1 MGTADY
7 DLTPGQMVGEYRIE
21 RKIGEGG
28 FGKVYAAVHPV
39 IGKAA
44 AVKILN
50 PDLAKSDEMVS
61 RFVSEARAVNQ
72 IRHRNIIDIFA
83 FGTLPGNLHYF
94 VMELLEGMTLDAYL
108 KKQGPLSPEVA
119 FAILWPIARALQAAH
134 KAGITHRDLKPENV
148 FLTFDQDGGIFPKLL
163 DFGIAKLLH
172 EGEIAHRTRTGA
184 MLGTPIYMSPEQCR
198 GSHVDQ
204 RSDIYSFGIL
214 IHEVLTGG
222 RPFTGETLM
231 DLLMKQ
237 IAEPPP
243 PMSSQRPTLP
253 RSLDGAVLHMLEK
266 MPERRPD
273 SMQTVLDELGAAAR
287 SAGISVP
294 GSARPSAPAAPPK
307 PAAPPP
313 AHVETAAWLHQQS
326 GLPLATPTGAVQ
338 AVTGPAPG
346 YPTAP
351 GAGPSGHAGQ
361 SPVQGQSGHHGQS
374 PAQGQSGHHGQSPA
388 QGQSGH
394 HGSSP
399 AHGAPGP
406 QGQGQSVAQAAPYAP
421 TPTPQPQMS
430 PAPPWG
436 AALGY
441 GPPNGPPMQGY
452 PPHAQGGPTLQS
464 ATALPAKKSSSTIGI
479 VAAIAAVLFF
489 VFVVGSVGF
498 CAVLGDQSSVE
509 IGSDGPAVGE
519 PISREGTADLA
530 MKYTVPGA
538 PTPAGGS
545 LLHTRRRFQVKVL
558 SVGERRALRAEISY
572 GEAVAQT
579 TGSDG
584 SDQTEASP
592 VANRTFVVVNSG
604 GTLAVTSND
613 GRPVDAKERAEIL
626 NDIGVMFKPRPAIF
640 GKELQVGDALTPP
653 SEVVVELLG
662 LGATVPDTTVRA
674 DNASFKLQSIDSS
687 AGTVTFEASFLYAY
701 ESHSPAMKLSST
713 LAGTLSFDRRTG
725 LLVHGALTGPVE
737 GSYSDANGRL
747 GVSGTLT
754 MTSR

>member
-7 DLTPGQMVGEYRIE
+7 DLTPGQMVGEYRIQ

-50 PDLAKSDEMVS
+50 PDLAKNEEMVS

-172 EGEIAHRTRTGA
+172 ESEIAHRTRTGA

-198 GSHVDQ
+198 GSQVDQ

-222 RPFTGETLM
+222 RPFSGETLM

-253 RSLDGAVLHMLEK
+253 RSLDAAVLHMLEK
-266 MPERRPD
+266 TPERRPE
-273 SMQTVLDELGAAAR
+273 SMQAVLDELGAAAR

-294 GSARPSAPAAPPK
+294 GSAQPAAPPK
-307 PAAPPP
+307 PPAPPP
-313 AHVETAAWLHQQS
+313 SHVETAAWLHQS
-326 GLPLATPTGAVQ
+326 GLPLPTPTGAVQ
-338 AVTGPAPG
+338 AVTGPATG
-346 YPTAP
+346 FATGP
-351 GAGPSGHAGQ
+351 GAGQSGSHGPSPVQGQ
-361 SPVQGQSGHHGQS
+361 SGSHGPSPVQGQSGHYGPS
-374 PAQGQSGHHGQSPA
+374 PAASP
-388 QGQSGH
+388 
-394 HGSSP
+394 
-399 AHGAPGP
+399 P
-406 QGQGQSVAQAAPYAP
+406 QGQLAQAPSYGV

-430 PAPPWG
+430 PAPAWG
-436 AALGY
+436 AAQGY
-441 GPPNGPPMQGY
+441 GAANASAQQGY

-464 ATALPAKKSSSTIGI
+464 ATALPAKKSSSATGI
-479 VAAIAAVLFF
+479 VAAIAAGLFF
-489 VFVVGSVGF
+489 VFVVGAVGF
-498 CAVLGDQSSVE
+498 CAVLGDQTSVE
-509 IGSDGPAVGE
+509 IGSEGPSVGAPVSHE
-519 PISREGTADLA
+519 STGDLV
-530 MKYTVPGA
+530 MRYTLPGA
-538 PTPAGGS
+538 PAPAGSS
-545 LLHTRRRFQVKVL
+545 LVHTRRRFQVRVL
-558 SVGERRALRAEISY
+558 SVGERRALRAE
-572 GEAVAQT
+572 VAYSDALTQT

-584 SDQTEASP
+584 TNQSETSP
-592 VANRTFVVVNSG
+592 VANRTFTVVNSG
-604 GTLAVTSND
+604 GALGVSSSD
-613 GRPVDAKERAEIL
+613 GSQVGDKERAEIL
-626 NDIGVMFKPRPAIF
+626 ADVGVIFKPRPAMF
-640 GKELQVGDALTPP
+640 GKELHVGDALTPP
-653 SEVVVELLG
+653 SEVVLDLLG
-662 LGATVPDTTVRA
+662 LGPTVPGTTVRA
-674 DNASFKLQSIDSS
+674 DNASFQLQSIDAS
-687 AGTVTFEASFLYAY
+687 AGTATFEVSFLYGY
-701 ESHSPAMKLSST
+701 ESHSPALKVSSS
-713 LAGTLSFDRRTG
+713 LRGTVTFDRSTG
-725 LLVHGALTGPVE
+725 LLVHGTLSGPVE
-737 GSYSDANGRL
+737 GSYSDNNGRL

-754 MTSR
+754 MESR